1 MTPDYWMAAAGGLLI
16 GLSAVL
22 LLFLNGRMAG
32 ISGIFWGTL
41 VRQRP
46 WLWRFLFLVGL
57 VVGGAMAHMLA
68 GAPLP
73 QPRALPVEF
82 AVASGLLVGLGVQLG
97 GGCTSGHGVCGV
109 GMLSPR
115 SIAATVTFMACGI
128 ATVAI
133 VRHALELGV

>member
-1 MTPDYWMAAAGGLLI
+1 VDNSIVSPDYWMAAAGGLLI

-32 ISGIFWGTL
+32 ISGIFWG
-41 VRQRP
+41 
-46 WLWRFLFLVGL
+46 WRFLFLVGL
-57 VVGGAMAHMLA
+57 VVGGVMAHVLA

-73 QPRALPVEF
+73 QPSALPVQF

-97 GGCTSGHGVCGV
+97 GGCTSGHGVCGM

-115 SIAATVTFMACGI
+115 SIAATVTFMAFGI

-133 VRHALELGV
+133 VRHALEIGA